1 MSSNWTLLWLGF
13 YLGGSISK
21 RIWPRRLPWLRQ
33 HSHSGS
39 NHPPSQLIGFSFTF
53 ACTTSKCP
61 KMSLL
66 FKIAANRNYKAFW
79 CWKQIF
85 DIPTGRTSWKE
96 NGHSHSEDRIY
107 QALEYTWHICGYIKR
122 IWGYEG
128 KYEEKYEEKHE
139 DSTYQPLEWRVYMWI
154 YLNNMR
160 LWGKIWGKYE

>member
-1 MSSNWTLLWLGF
+1 MYCQNSKGTTTTRQMCWKLWGSWTMWKEWKASGDISNRCRCFQSRYQIGRYVRVTVQTFLF

-85 DIPTGRTSWKE
+85 DIPNGRTSWKE

-107 QALEYTWHICGYIKR
+107 QALEYTWHI
-122 IWGYEG
+122 
-128 KYEEKYEEKHE
+128 
-139 DSTYQPLEWRVYMWI
+139 
-154 YLNNMR
+154 
-160 LWGKIWGKYE
+160 

>member
-1 MSSNWTLLWLGF
+1 MYCQNSKGTTTTRQMCWKLWGSWTMWKEWKASGDISNRCRCFQSRYQIGRYVRVTVQTFLF

-61 KMSLL
+61 KISLL

-85 DIPTGRTSWKE
+85 AIPTGRTSWKE

-107 QALEYTWHICGYIKR
+107 QALEYTWHI
-122 IWGYEG
+122 
-128 KYEEKYEEKHE
+128 
-139 DSTYQPLEWRVYMWI
+139 
-154 YLNNMR
+154 
-160 LWGKIWGKYE
+160 